1 MEPVWSPGGGE
12 VAFSVEVD
20 GQRDLYVMA
29 ADGSDIRQLTHTPA
43 DEFSPT
49 WRSAGVAGLSPSPSA
64 TIESTAGRCV
74 HVEAT
79 GDFDGDG
86 LSDRAVL
93 YDDVPPGETCHQ
105 DVSPYLRIEVRFE
118 SGAGFDRAF
127 RYCGGGTCD
136 GVFTSTDLDGDGR
149 HELAIDVG
157 PGAAAAFVEFFRVD
171 PGGIHP
177 LIIPGPDDRP
187 FVKPGPAILGGGFD
201 SASQS
206 PVECRIRSDG
216 ARELV
221 SIHAEAT
228 GNPSTDPWLVHRT
241 TMVLRGDQLVVTS
254 TSEKTEPWTMTSGS
268 MFVNDCT

>member
-1 MEPVWSPGGGE
+1 M
-12 VAFSVEVD
+12 
-20 GQRDLYVMA
+20 
-29 ADGSDIRQLTHTPA
+29 
-43 DEFSPT
+43 
-49 WRSAGVAGLSPSPSA
+49 
-64 TIESTAGRCV
+64 
-74 HVEAT
+74 
-79 GDFDGDG
+79 
-86 LSDRAVL
+86 L

-241 TMVLRGDQLVVTS
+241 TMVLQGDQLVVTS